1 MGAREL
7 RARGL
12 PRPVDNDGD
21 DDDDRFCR
29 RGGRAARAV
38 RGPRGSS
45 RGARARGDAQRRRRR
60 RHYQEDGAQ
69 VQGVEATEGVGGDAA
84 AAALRAVVASA
95 STPSVFSPEELAET
109 VVQTVA
115 DARGQEDLVQ
125 AHLFGL
131 VGVEGMELI
140 AFVLQHA
147 SALTP
152 ATLQSALALASASA
166 SASASAGGRP
176 AAGSAF
182 SIQTATELLQQK
194 QQRKAARRAAR
205 HRGDA
210 HDDDDDANDSAW
222 LEAAGYD
229 LEVLRLQRQL
239 DAEEQRNEST
249 SLLLREFG
257 ALHGGF
263 DTSGAAGQLTSAGML
278 TLPEATKRTHFKG
291 YEHVFIP
298 AHARSSSRE
307 ASDSCRSRSS
317 RRLRRRRSK
326 G

>member
-1 MGAREL
+1 MPST
-7 RARGL
+7 L
-12 PRPVDNDGD
+12 PIP
-21 DDDDRFCR
+21 
-29 RGGRAARAV
+29 
-38 RGPRGSS
+38 SLS
-45 RGARARGDAQRRRRR
+45 
-60 RHYQEDGAQ
+60 E
-69 VQGVEATEGVGGDAA
+69 
-84 AAALRAVVASA
+84 ALRASFMDPVAPKKRPASASAHTPSLPSPLPRWVLESCERAGFRDPLTMTATTTTTASAAEEDVLRVLCVDHEDLREAREREATRSAVGAVVTTKKTAPKSKASKPPKESAATQLLQHCAQLVASA

-239 DAEEQRNEST
+239 DAEEQRKRVHVAAAARVWCAARR
-249 SLLLREFG
+249 LR
-257 ALHGGF
+257 
-263 DTSGAAGQLTSAGML
+263 
-278 TLPEATKRTHFKG
+278 
-291 YEHVFIP
+291 HVGRP
-298 AHARSSSRE
+298 PG
-307 ASDSCRSRSS
+307 SS
-317 RRLRRRRSK
+317 RRR
-326 G
+326 GC